1 MIKKLCLAALFLTVS
16 ATASAGKGEKDK
28 HCTDD
33 ADYQGR
39 KAVCAPEI
47 DPTGAFA
54 GFALALGG
62 LAVLRGRRAK
72 PTES

>member
-16 ATASAGKGEKDK
+16 ATASAGKGDKEK

-33 ADYQGR
+33 ADRRGR
-39 KAVCAPEI
+39 KAVCAPEV
-47 DPTGAFA
+47 DLTAAFA
-54 GFALALGG
+54 GFALALGS

-72 PTES
+72 PTDS